1 MEFCVMSKPLILLLF
16 FPLTGISQQVGH
28 PGSIIPLEL
37 TSYFPESMQC
47 FPAGLRPAALSGLSK
62 KTISLTAG
70 NQYNISNA
78 GTMQL
83 ALQGGNNRRGSAI
96 KAGFE
101 TSPVHSN
108 IYASLGYGLKLTKSL
123 AIGSSWAMKS
133 WKTAGASFSL
143 RGEIQLGFLFQL
155 NDRVRWGGQYR
166 QTLKQKSIV
175 TGFAYQVNQK
185 LSLSAE
191 LDKESLNHIGVQ
203 LMISNHFHNNWLLL
217 GGINGLSGAPFCFL
231 GKTKRHQN
239 WGAGLSFHPL
249 LGSSLMVSFTGL
261 LR

>member
-1 MEFCVMSKPLILLLF
+1 MLLLF
-16 FPLTGISQQVGH
+16 LPVTGLSQRMDP

-47 FPAGLRPAALSGLSK
+47 FPSGLRPAALSRLSK
-62 KTISLTAG
+62 KTISLQAG
-70 NQYNISNA
+70 NLYSMSNA

-83 ALQGGNNRRGSAI
+83 ALQGGNNRRGSAL

-108 IYASLGYGLKLTKSL
+108 FYASLGYGLKLTNSL
-123 AIGSSWAMKS
+123 AIGSSWALES
-133 WKTAGASFSL
+133 WKTAGVSFSL

-155 NDRVRWGGQYR
+155 NESMRWGGHYR
-166 QTLKQKSIV
+166 QTLNQKSII
-175 TGFAYQVNQK
+175 TGFAYQVNER
-185 LSLSAE
+185 LHLSAE
-191 LDKESLNHIGVQ
+191 LDKESKNHTGIQ
-203 LMISNHFHNNWLLL
+203 LMISNQFHNNWLFL

-231 GKTKRHQN
+231 GKTGINQS
-239 WGAGLSFHPL
+239 WGAGLSFHPQ
-249 LGSSLMVSFTGL
+249 LGSSLMLSLTRL

>member
-1 MEFCVMSKPLILLLF
+1 MSKQLMLLLF
-16 FPLTGISQQVGH
+16 LPVTGLSQQVGH

-47 FPAGLRPAALSGLSK
+47 FPSGLRPAALSGLSQ
-62 KTISLTAG
+62 KTISLQAG

-83 ALQGGNNRRGSAI
+83 ALQGGNNRRGCAV

-101 TSPVHSN
+101 TSPVHNN

-123 AIGSSWAMKS
+123 AIGSSWSMES
-133 WKTAGASFSL
+133 WKTVGASFSL

-155 NDRVRWGGQYR
+155 NERVRWGGQYR

-175 TGFAYQVNQK
+175 TGFAYQVNEQ

-191 LDKESLNHIGVQ
+191 LDKESINHVGVQ
-203 LMISNHFHNNWLLL
+203 LMISNRFHNNWLLL
-217 GGINGLSGAPFCFL
+217 GGINGASGAPFCFL
-231 GKTKRHQN
+231 GKTGTNQN
-239 WGAGLSFHPL
+239 WGAGLSYHPL
-249 LGSSLMVSFTGL
+249 LGSSLMLSFTGL